1 MKLNTLFTITA
12 VVSLAYA
19 IGLLLM
25 PAMLLTMYGVT
36 SGPGE
41 QLMAQLFGA
50 ELVAVGLVAWFAR
63 NITDSS
69 TRQAILLAF
78 LISQFVGVIVTVMGT
93 LSGRFNA
100 LGWSSVAIYLFLGLG
115 SAYFRFMKP
124 SAA

>member
-1 MKLNTLFTITA
+1 MKLNTLFTIAA

-25 PAMLLTMYGVT
+25 PATLLTMYGVT
-36 SGPGE
+36 SGTGE
-41 QLMAQLFGA
+41 QLMGQLFGV
-50 ELVAVGLVAWFAR
+50 ELLAVGLLAWFAR
-63 NITDSS
+63 NLADFSA
-69 TRQAILLAF
+69 RQAILLAF
-78 LISQFVGVIVTVMGT
+78 LISQVVGLIVSLMGT
-93 LSGRFNA
+93 LSGGFNS